1 MKRLFLLFQKIST
14 ITFDRFILQKLDVP
28 RSYRTLVEFSST
40 NCLPIHFPFAVFL
53 QLPIRITYNVYMCS
67 IMRNFSK
74 IIRFNKIIIIFI
86 VVINEI
92 IWEMVYFWNDTN
104 ISYEKQTTKC
114 LQLNDLFNIS
124 RSNIIWYLLM
134 LFVVRFQNNKFLDI

>member
-1 MKRLFLLFQKIST
+1 
-14 ITFDRFILQKLDVP
+14 
-28 RSYRTLVEFSST
+28 
-40 NCLPIHFPFAVFL
+40 
-53 QLPIRITYNVYMCS
+53 MCS

>member
-1 MKRLFLLFQKIST
+1 
-14 ITFDRFILQKLDVP
+14 
-28 RSYRTLVEFSST
+28 
-40 NCLPIHFPFAVFL
+40 
-53 QLPIRITYNVYMCS
+53 MCS

-74 IIRFNKIIIIFI
+74 IIRFNKIIIVFI

>member
-1 MKRLFLLFQKIST
+1 
-14 ITFDRFILQKLDVP
+14 
-28 RSYRTLVEFSST
+28 
-40 NCLPIHFPFAVFL
+40 
-53 QLPIRITYNVYMCS
+53 
-67 IMRNFSK
+67 MRNFSK
-74 IIRFNKIIIIFI
+74 IIRFNKIIIVFI

>member
-1 MKRLFLLFQKIST
+1 
-14 ITFDRFILQKLDVP
+14 
-28 RSYRTLVEFSST
+28 
-40 NCLPIHFPFAVFL
+40 
-53 QLPIRITYNVYMCS
+53 
-67 IMRNFSK
+67 MRNFSK
-74 IIRFNKIIIIFI
+74 IIRFNKIIIVFI

-114 LQLNDLFNIS
+114 FQLNDLFNIS

>member
-1 MKRLFLLFQKIST
+1 
-14 ITFDRFILQKLDVP
+14 
-28 RSYRTLVEFSST
+28 
-40 NCLPIHFPFAVFL
+40 
-53 QLPIRITYNVYMCS
+53 
-67 IMRNFSK
+67 MRNFSK

>member
-1 MKRLFLLFQKIST
+1 
-14 ITFDRFILQKLDVP
+14 
-28 RSYRTLVEFSST
+28 
-40 NCLPIHFPFAVFL
+40 
-53 QLPIRITYNVYMCS
+53 
-67 IMRNFSK
+67 MRNFSK

-124 RSNIIWYLLM
+124 RSIGIC
-134 LFVVRFQNNKFLDI
+134 